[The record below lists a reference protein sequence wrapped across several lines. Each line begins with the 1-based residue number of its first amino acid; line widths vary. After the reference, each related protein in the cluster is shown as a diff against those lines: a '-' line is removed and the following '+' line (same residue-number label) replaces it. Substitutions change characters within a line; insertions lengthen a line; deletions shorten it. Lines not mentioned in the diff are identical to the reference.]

1 MAASIKDPPVFS
13 TSLRQPILSF
23 TVWSVLF
30 LRIRPSTKRTVYKFC
45 SWIFI
50 MKTFVRI
57 IVGIACVRDRCVG
70 MRDTFANR
78 VRDASLDSA
87 IIGRSMCCRESK
99 ITRVKV
105 DPLLSFVSYNSV
117 VLKVGSKYFSLLSK
131 HPPRRHPSIHAEYM
145 LVTLREQLRRDKYI
159 LLAVGINRL
168 TWAGTSLSF
177 FASISGYFVIPA

>member
-1 MAASIKDPPVFS
+1 MQPLWPKSIKDPPVTS
-13 TSLRQPILSF
+13 TSLRLSVLIF
-23 TVWSVLF
+23 TAWSVFF
-30 LRIRPSTKRTVYKFC
+30 LGIRPSGKRTAYKFR

-57 IVGIACVRDRCVG
+57 IAGIACVRDRCAG

-87 IIGRSMCCRESK
+87 IISRSMCCRESK

-117 VLKVGSKYFSLLSK
+117 VLKVRSKYFSLLSK
-131 HPPRRHPSIHAEYM
+131 HPSRRHPSVHAEYM
-145 LVTLREQLRRDKYI
+145 LVTLREQLREI
-159 LLAVGINRL
+159 
-168 TWAGTSLSF
+168 
-177 FASISGYFVIPA
+177 SIYY